1 MEVSGGDQGSVKRN
15 PGWSKQDR
23 AINRR
28 SSTVPIEP
36 QFFAH
41 DLSLDE
47 AARRRA
53 VLAAIG
59 DNWDPI
65 DALSQEMQAYELLY
79 SNLDPDQ
86 QRVYDE
92 LVSAGVLPDR
102 TASRAAD

>member
-1 MEVSGGDQGSVKRN
+1 M
-15 PGWSKQDR
+15 
-23 AINRR
+23 
-28 SSTVPIEP
+28 VPLTTI
-36 QFFAH
+36 H

-47 AARRRA
+47 TRRRRA

-65 DALSQEMQAYELLY
+65 DALSQEIRAYELLY

-92 LVSAGVLPDR
+92 LVGAGVLPDR

>member
-1 MEVSGGDQGSVKRN
+1 VRIK
-15 PGWSKQDR
+15 
-23 AINRR
+23 
-28 SSTVPIEP
+28 P

-47 AARRRA
+47 ARRRRA
-53 VLAAIG
+53 ILMAIG

-65 DALSQEMQAYELLY
+65 DALTHEMQAYELLY

-92 LVSAGVLPDR
+92 LVSAGVLPGR